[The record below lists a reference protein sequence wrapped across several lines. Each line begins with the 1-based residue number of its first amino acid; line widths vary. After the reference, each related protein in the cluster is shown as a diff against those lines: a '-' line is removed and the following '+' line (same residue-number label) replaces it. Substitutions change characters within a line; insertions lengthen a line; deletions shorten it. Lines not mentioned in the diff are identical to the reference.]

1 MLVPAAGS
9 AVEQALLQADG
20 ADDPALPAV
29 RTVHSLVGQPFNLS
43 LEVGR
48 GTGQLYWESSAP
60 YLHQV
65 GVEGNRLHLPDREQG
80 NLNIEFQSDLIGIF
94 SLR

>member
-9 AVEQALLQADG
+9 AAGQALLQADG
-20 ADDPALPAV
+20 ADDPPAV
-29 RTVHSLVGQPFNLS
+29 RAVHSLVGQPFNLS
-43 LEVGR
+43 LEVEAGA
-48 GTGQLYWESSAP
+48 GQLHWESSAP

-80 NLNIEFQSDLIGIF
+80 NLSIEFQSDLIGIF